1 MVEFD
6 LIAFHMLLREFTD
19 HIYDPVS
26 PLVFWGNPRLAKIDG
41 VNAWQAGRVIV
52 LMLQFLFWTFS
63 VCNHAFL
70 PLRVYK
76 L

>member
-1 MVEFD
+1 LVEFD

-41 VNAWQAGRVIV
+41 VNACNSLLNCRH
-52 LMLQFLFWTFS
+52 FS
-63 VCNHAFL
+63 SSTY
-70 PLRVYK
+70 VYIGPAP
-76 L
+76 

>member
-1 MVEFD
+1 LSLILGLGLD

-41 VNAWQAGRVIV
+41 VNAWQAGRAIMI
-52 LMLQFLFWTFS
+52 LLLKKRM
-63 VCNHAFL
+63 
-70 PLRVYK
+70 
-76 L
+76 